1 MAWLVLGIAVAV
13 VPVIAFTAQRYRDRA
28 ELRTDSTAG
37 NLLVQPIADWGMVDG
52 THRQR
57 ERSKRAFAT
66 LEQKVGCSREE
77 THDLYQKALEVEG
90 MFIPL
95 AAVYAFAV
103 GEYVENPQVE
113 LPTERPK
120 TAKKT
125 INSVKAF
132 FPVLYRHIKQNH
144 SAHDAELIVLI
155 SMNLLD
161 YFFDHEKMLKAL
173 EG

>member
-1 MAWLVLGIAVAV
+1 
-13 VPVIAFTAQRYRDRA
+13 
-28 ELRTDSTAG
+28 
-37 NLLVQPIADWGMVDG
+37 
-52 THRQR
+52 
-57 ERSKRAFAT
+57 
-66 LEQKVGCSREE
+66 
-77 THDLYQKALEVEG
+77 

-103 GEYVENPQVE
+103 GEYVENHKVE

-125 INSVKAF
+125 INSVKTYLPA
-132 FPVLYRHIKQNH
+132 LYSYIKQSH
-144 SAHDAELIVLI
+144 IAYYAELIMLI

-161 YFFDHEKMLKAL
+161 YFFDREKMLKAL